1 MHNTTLTLIFKLQT
15 LIMPKFILYINAVS
29 PLSLADSDVEC
40 FLLETS
46 LPEEFIT
53 QFAARAAGQ
62 NKIVLL
68 NGEKSA
74 ALSARL
80 KLDGAVIDVSSSENP
95 VRDFEHQRK
104 LCAKGAVVGAISR
117 NRRHEAMLLSECEPD
132 FVIFKIWSA
141 GDEGTRRL
149 VKWYN
154 DLFLI
159 QSAVFCQED
168 SVNVEGYETDI
179 VILNENLYK
188 IFVAKK
194 ARLD

>member
-1 MHNTTLTLIFKLQT
+1 
-15 LIMPKFILYINAVS
+15 MPKFILHISAVS

-62 NKIVLL
+62 DKIVLL

-80 KLDGAVIDVSSSENP
+80 KLDGAVVDVSSSENP
-95 VRDFEHQRK
+95 VRDFERQRQ
-104 LCAKGAVVGAISR
+104 LCAKDAVIGVISR

-141 GDEGTRRL
+141 GEEGTRQL

-168 SVNVEGYETDI
+168 SVNIEGYETDI

-194 ARLD
+194 VRLD